1 MKISLH
7 IDQIV
12 IEGASLTRREREHL
26 AATLERELV
35 RQLGQRAA
43 GGPGGP
49 ARAGR
54 DRDAAGG
61 SRLAGPIAAQVL
73 AALPADT
80 AGALG
85 GGTAGALAAGRRP
98 GTGLAGRRLARAAVR
113 RAGQ

>member
-35 RQLGQRAA
+35 RQLRQGAA
-43 GGPGGP
+43 GAGRPG
-49 ARAGR
+49 RAGR
-54 DRDAAGG
+54 DRDAPGG
-61 SRLAGPIAAQVL
+61 SRLAGQIAGQVL
-73 AALPADT
+73 AALPA
-80 AGALG
+80 GAV
-85 GGTAGALAAGRRP
+85 GALAAARQP
-98 GTGLAGRRLARAAVR
+98 GTGPAGRRLARAAVR